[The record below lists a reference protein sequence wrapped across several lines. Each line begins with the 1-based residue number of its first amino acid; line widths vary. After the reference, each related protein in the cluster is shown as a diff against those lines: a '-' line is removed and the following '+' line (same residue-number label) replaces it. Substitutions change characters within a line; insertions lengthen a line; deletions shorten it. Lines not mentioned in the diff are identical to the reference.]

1 MNISLKLSFLDEILK
16 DDNIK
21 QKYQEF
27 VYKHTNIKDEV
38 KKYMKEIDSIIPKSF
53 DIDYCYYDYEIDEY
67 EIVENF
73 FSLLCVE
80 KMIKDYDINGLI
92 NTLIALY
99 LYELNIEILF
109 DEESYK
115 KEWIR
120 KAINLA
126 VKSIDF
132 SKFSKQI
139 LKLFFKYRVDDT
151 FDEIYNQIIVS
162 NEKYCLENIDKLP
175 DTIKIKIYSQFHI
188 NESAKK

>member
-80 KMIKDYDINGLI
+80 KN
-92 NTLIALY
+92 
-99 LYELNIEILF
+99 
-109 DEESYK
+109 
-115 KEWIR
+115 
-120 KAINLA
+120 
-126 VKSIDF
+126 DF
-132 SKFSKQI
+132 S
-139 LKLFFKYRVDDT
+139 
-151 FDEIYNQIIVS
+151 
-162 NEKYCLENIDKLP
+162 
-175 DTIKIKIYSQFHI
+175 TIS
-188 NESAKK
+188 